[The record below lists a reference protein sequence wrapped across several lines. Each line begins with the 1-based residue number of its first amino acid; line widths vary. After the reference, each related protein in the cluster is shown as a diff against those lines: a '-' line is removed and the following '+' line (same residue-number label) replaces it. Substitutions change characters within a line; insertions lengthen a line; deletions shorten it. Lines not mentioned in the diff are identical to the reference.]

1 MPYKRKQKG
10 SKSRFWWTSFTDA
23 HGKRIRVST
32 GTTQKREA
40 VALESKWKAEAFR
53 GKAWGDRPERSL
65 AELMLEY
72 LKATT
77 SKPSSVRDAYS
88 ADRLLEYFG
97 NDCEVLAIRPS
108 DISRYQKHRLKRVLA
123 STCNKETGLLSVAI
137 NYANSEWDWG
147 LSNPCQGKRLPEPS
161 GKTVFLTREKAAKL
175 ISAVDQRAPHLVDLI
190 DLAVQTGCRRK
201 ELLELEWDR
210 IDWKNNEIILEAKH
224 TKSAKPRKVPINP
237 SARSVL
243 IRRASTRS
251 ECCPSTP
258 WVFFH
263 IEKCRNTEVGDRIKD
278 VKTAVRSAC
287 KRAGLTGVTFR
298 TLRHTCGS
306 WLGQMSCVGAL
317 TIRDLLGHSSV
328 TMTDRYMHSDQA
340 DLHDAVHKLE
350 KFRSHSGHS
359 AR

>member
-1 MPYKRKQKG
+1 MPYKRKQNG
-10 SKSRFWWTSFTDA
+10 SKSKFWWASFTDA
-23 HGKRIRVST
+23 NGKRIRVST

-53 GKAWGDRPERSL
+53 GKAWGDRPSRSL
-65 AELMLEY
+65 GELMLEY
-72 LKATT
+72 LKVTT
-77 SKPSSVRDAYS
+77 FKASSARDAYS
-88 ADRLLEYFG
+88 ADRLLEFFG
-97 NDCEVLAIRPS
+97 TDCEVLAIRPS
-108 DISRYQKHRLKRVLA
+108 DISRYQKHRLTRVLS

-147 LSNPCQGKRLPEPS
+147 LSNPCIGKRLPEPS
-161 GKTVFLTREKAAKL
+161 GKAVFLTREEAAKL
-175 ISAVDQRAPHLVDLI
+175 IFAVDQKAAHLVDLI

-210 IDWKNNEIILEAKH
+210 VDWKNNEIILEAKH

-243 IRRASTRS
+243 IRRARVRS
-251 ECCPSTP
+251 VYCPSTP

-263 IEKCRNTEVGDRIKD
+263 IKQCRNTKVGDRIKD
-278 VKTAVRSAC
+278 VKRSMRTACR
-287 KRAGLTGVTFR
+287 RAGLTGVTFH
-298 TLRHTCGS
+298 TLRHTCAS
-306 WLGQMSCVGAL
+306 WLGQMSGVEAL

-328 TMTDRYMHSDQA
+328 TMTDRYMHSDQM
-340 DLHDAVHKLE
+340 DLHDAVNKLE

-359 AR
+359 TR

>member
-10 SKSRFWWTSFTDA
+10 SKSRFWWVSFTDA
-23 HGKRIRVST
+23 NGKRIRVST

-40 VALESKWKAEAFR
+40 VALEAKWKAEAFR
-53 GKAWGDRPERSL
+53 GKAWGDRPSRSL
-65 AELMLEY
+65 ADLMLEY

-77 SKPSSVRDAYS
+77 SKASSVRDAYS
-88 ADRLLEYFG
+88 ADRLLEFFG
-97 NDCEVLAIRPS
+97 NDCVVLAIRPS
-108 DISRYQKHRLKRVLA
+108 DISRYQKHRLKRVLT

-137 NYANSEWDWG
+137 SYANSEWDWG

-161 GKTVFLTREKAAKL
+161 GKTVFLTREDAAAL
-175 ISAVDQRAPHLVDLI
+175 IKTVDPQASHLVDLI

-210 IDWKNNEIILEAKH
+210 IDWQKNEIVLEARH
-224 TKSAKPRKVPINP
+224 TKSAKARRVPLNP

-243 IRRASTRS
+243 IRRASLRS

-263 IEKCRNTEVGDRIKD
+263 LRRTRNTEIGDRIKD
-278 VKTAVRSAC
+278 VKTAMRSAC
-287 KRAGLTGVTFR
+287 KRVGLEGVTFH
-298 TLRHTCGS
+298 TLRHTFAS
-306 WLGQMSCVGAL
+306 WLGQMPDVQAL

>member
-10 SKSRFWWTSFTDA
+10 SKSRFWWVSFTDA
-23 HGKRIRVST
+23 NGKRIRVST

-53 GKAWGDRPERSL
+53 GKAWGDQPGRSL
-65 AELMLEY
+65 GDLMLDY
-72 LKATT
+72 LTATKAKTT
-77 SKPSSVRDAYS
+77 ADRDAYS
-88 ADRLLEYFG
+88 AQRLLEFFG
-97 NDCEVLAIRPS
+97 QEQDLEAIRPS
-108 DISRYQKHRLKRVLA
+108 DVSRYREHRLRAVSSA
-123 STCNKETGLLSVAI
+123 TYNKEIGLLSVAI

-147 LSNPCQGKRLPEPS
+147 LSNPCVGKRLPEPP
-161 GKTVFLTREKAAKL
+161 GKTVFLTREEAVKL
-175 ISAVDQRAPHLVDLI
+175 IAAVDQKAPHLVDLV
-190 DLAVQTGCRRK
+190 DLAVQTGCRKK

-210 IDWKNNEIILEAKH
+210 VDWKNNELILEAKH

-237 SARSVL
+237 SARAVL
-243 IRRASTRS
+243 IRRASVRS
-251 ECCPSTP
+251 EYCPSTS

-263 IEKCRNTEVGDRIKD
+263 LEKCRNTEVGDRIKD

-328 TMTDRYMHSDQA
+328 TMTDRYMPSDQA

>member
-10 SKSRFWWTSFTDA
+10 SKSKFWWVSFTDA
-23 HGKRIRVST
+23 NGKRIRVST

-53 GKAWGDRPERSL
+53 GKAWGDQPSRSL
-65 AELMLEY
+65 GDLMLDY
-72 LKATT
+72 LTATKAKTT
-77 SKPSSVRDAYS
+77 ANRDAYS
-88 ADRLLEYFG
+88 AQRLLGFFG
-97 NDCEVLAIRPS
+97 QEQDLGAIRPS
-108 DISRYQKHRLKRVLA
+108 DISRYREHRLRTVSSA
-123 STCNKETGLLSVAI
+123 TYNKEIGLLSVAI

-147 LSNPCQGKRLPEPS
+147 LSNPCSGKRLPESP
-161 GKTVFLTREKAAKL
+161 GKTVFLTREEAVKL
-175 ISAVDQRAPHLVDLI
+175 IAAVDQKAPHLVDLV
-190 DLAVQTGCRRK
+190 DLAVQTGCRKR

-251 ECCPSTP
+251 ECCPSSP

-263 IEKCRNTEVGDRIKD
+263 IEKCSNTEVGDRIKD

-306 WLGQMSCVGAL
+306 WLGQMSCIGAL

-328 TMTDRYMHSDQA
+328 TMTDRYMRSD
-340 DLHDAVHKLE
+340 
-350 KFRSHSGHS
+350 
-359 AR
+359 